1 MSTSS
6 VRSLLGGRSVV
17 VPLIRCPSCR
27 TRVKFYLS
35 NTEKHEGRVFYKCP
49 VGDHFWHWELEYI
62 AYLLDNQFLVG
73 NEAVDALGAA
83 EDRREEL
90 AQARNRIYAGGGA
103 VDLPGFEVGNH
114 GRVPGQMSN
123 QQAEALVGLGNEMLV
138 MMKALLAALIVVAVL
153 IVVSLLKK

>member
-1 MSTSS
+1 M
-6 VRSLLGGRSVV
+6 G
-17 VPLIRCPSCR
+17 SCNGDCWR
-27 TRVKFYLS
+27 LFFSFDLQ
-35 NTEKHEGRVFYKCP
+35 
-49 VGDHFWHWELEYI
+49 DHFWHWELEYI

-90 AQARNRIYAGGGA
+90 AQARNRIYAGGCS

-123 QQAEALVGLGNEMLV
+123 QQAEALVGLGNEILV
-138 MMKALLAALIVVAVL
+138 MTKALMATVIVVAVL
-153 IVVSLLKK
+153 VAISLVKK